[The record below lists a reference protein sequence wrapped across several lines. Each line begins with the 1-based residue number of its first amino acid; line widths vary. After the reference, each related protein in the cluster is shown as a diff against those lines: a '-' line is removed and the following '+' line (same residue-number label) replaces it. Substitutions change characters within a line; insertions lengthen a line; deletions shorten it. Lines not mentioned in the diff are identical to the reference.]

1 MRWLCADAAPPF
13 AAQAVQLPRGSVY
26 VVDDASAHEAYRANP
41 IIAALGLRHVSA
53 TALVTPDDI
62 VIGTLVV
69 MDTAPHGLSPQQQ
82 ESLRR
87 LARAVVRTLELR
99 SAAAEREQLRASA
112 AAAATA
118 AAAAKDSLVALLSH
132 EVRTPLQ
139 AVTGA
144 VSLLAGT
151 ALSAAQHDL
160 LRLLDEGAAQLAR
173 VITDVIDYDALGD
186 AGDGRRADVAEMYRL
201 DADVLAPALALES
214 LPAAAQSRLRSRRV
228 ALRHSVG
235 PRVPGTL
242 LGDATALR
250 RIVTNLVANA
260 LKYAPDDGS
269 GVVTLRV
276 ERCCDADGSGSD
288 SSSDEEA
295 EGVGPPA
302 PAPNEPH
309 AGGTHLRIRVT
320 DNGCGIAEE
329 RIEAVFTPL
338 EAAGDAAR
346 HEHGGAGLGL
356 AICRRLAHG
365 MGATLSA
372 RSAGLG
378 TGACFTLTLPLALAL
393 PPATLATQTAAAAQ
407 QPPKPKFSL
416 VRSLDTLLPISDA
429 DVAALSLSPAE
440 APPTAAPD
448 AQTSSKVAPLPPSAQ
463 QPLVPVAPPLQPLRR
478 ADGAPL
484 RVLLAEDNVLCAAVV
499 LRLLSRAGASVTLVL
514 DGAQAV
520 QQCAAPGADFDLVV
534 MDLEMPVLDGVGAAL
549 QIAALGDAC
558 GRRRVPTVALSANCS
573 DAVRE
578 RCAAAGIKAHLAKP
592 LRTEHLQTL
601 RAHALC

>member
-1 MRWLCADAAPPF
+1 M
-13 AAQAVQLPRGSVY
+13 Y

-41 IIAALGLRHVSA
+41 VIKELGLKHVSA

-62 VIGTLVV
+62 VIGTLIV
-69 MDTAPHGLSPQQQ
+69 MDTTSHGLSPQQQ
-82 ESLRR
+82 ETLRR

-99 SAAAEREQLRASA
+99 SAAAA
-112 AAAATA
+112 AAA
-118 AAAAKDSLVALLSH
+118 AAAAKDSLIALLSH

-139 AVTGA
+139 AVSGA

-151 ALSAAQHDL
+151 ALTAAQHDL
-160 LRLLDEGAAQLAR
+160 LRLLDEGAAQLSR
-173 VITDVIDYDALGD
+173 VITDVIDYNALAD
-186 AGDGRRADVAEMYRL
+186 DGGARRADVAEMYRL

-228 ALRHSVG
+228 MVRHSVG
-235 PRVPGTL
+235 PRVPGAL

-250 RIVTNLVANA
+250 RIVTNLIANA

-276 ERCCDADGSGSD
+276 ERCCDAGGGGSD
-288 SSSDEEA
+288 AGGDADEEEEA
-295 EGVGPPA
+295 DFVGPPA
-302 PAPNEPH
+302 PAPDAPP

-329 RIEAVFTPL
+329 RIEAVFPPL

-407 QPPKPKFSL
+407 QPPKPKLSL